1 MTIIKQM
8 ENAVNTLVDSHPSNR
23 YHLTIDGQLITT
35 TLSFLSLSGWDDLN
49 QPWRYEINFT
59 CTDKQISVDAILCQ
73 SNSLTFQKTHIAQ
86 QLICAREN
94 RSSPFWL

>member
-35 TLSFLSLSGWDDLN
+35 TLSFLSLSGQDDLN
-49 QPWRYEINFT
+49 QPWRYEINLT
-59 CTDKQISVDAILCQ
+59 YTDKQITVDAILCQ
-73 SNSLTFQKTHIAQ
+73 SDRLTLQTLHIAQ

-94 RSSPFWL
+94 

>member
-1 MTIIKQM
+1 M
-8 ENAVNTLVDSHPSNR
+8 ENAVNTLVASHPFNH
-23 YHLTIDGQLITT
+23 YHLTIDGQPTIT
-35 TLSFLSLSGWDDLN
+35 TLSVLSLSGWDDLN

-59 CTDKQISVDAILCQ
+59 CTDKQISVDAILRQ